1 VSRPWPFISKRGL
14 DLLIVVAAAFSAA
27 GTASR
32 HDAYLLNSAVG
43 HWFEV
48 FAVAAVVL
56 VLLWRRRAPFAAP
69 TAMWMVSALLSFV
82 DGLLIPTQAGVFLAG
97 LGGAFLLG
105 NARDLMR
112 ARLGLAVVLG
122 GAVII
127 VYNDP
132 RQALGEFIFTPT
144 FFVLGW
150 LVGYALRERAEQAE
164 AAEARAARAEGER
177 EAMARVAVAEE
188 RARIARELHDIVAHA
203 VSVMVLQV
211 GAVRHRM
218 LADDDEGRDVLKS
231 VEQVGRTALAQMRQL
246 LDAMRDDGDQPEF
259 VPHPGLD
266 NLDGLLS
273 DVRAAGLDVQLEV
286 HGTPCQLPPGLDLS
300 AYRILQEGLT
310 NVLKHARARRAE
322 VALRYGAAELQV
334 EVRDDGQGNAPVH
347 DRLGHGLVGIGERV
361 KIFGGEM
368 STDVS
373 AAGGFVLRARLPL
386 EPST

>member
-1 VSRPWPFISKRGL
+1 MRRRWPFVIKYGL

-32 HDAYLLNSAVG
+32 DDAYLLDSAIG

-48 FAVAAVVL
+48 FAIAAVVL

-69 TAMWMVSALLSFV
+69 TATWVISVSLSFV
-82 DGLLIPTQAGVFLAG
+82 DGQLIPTQAGVFLAG
-97 LGGAFLLG
+97 LGAAFLLG
-105 NARDLMR
+105 NARDLLH

-132 RQALGEFIFTPT
+132 RQNLGEFIFTPT

-177 EAMARVAVAEE
+177 EAMARLAVAEE

-218 LADDDEGRDVLKS
+218 PTGDEEGRDVLKS
-231 VEQVGRTALAQMRQL
+231 VEYVGRTALAQMRQL
-246 LDAMRDDGDQPEF
+246 LDAMRDDGDQPEL

-266 NLDGLLS
+266 NLDGLLA

-286 HGTPCQLPPGLDLS
+286 HGTPCQLSPGLDLS

-310 NVLKHARARRAE
+310 NVLKHARARHAE
-322 VALRYGAAELQV
+322 VDVRYGAAELQV
-334 EVRDDGQGNAPVH
+334 EVRDDGHGGTTVH

-373 AAGGFVLRARLPL
+373 SAGGFVLRARLPL
-386 EPST
+386 GTST